1 MEIISFVMD
10 YWFIALVLICAGVVA
25 GASLYKFVK
34 LPTAEQVTIIKDFIY
49 DLVLAAEK
57 ELGGSTGQA
66 KFAKVITWFYSKC
79 PVDLRRLFPEALIME
94 FVEEAVERMKEY
106 FKNNPKA
113 QENILNK

>member
-1 MEIISFVMD
+1 MKIVSFILD
-10 YWFIALVLICAGVVA
+10 YWFIALALICAGIVI
-25 GASLYKFVK
+25 GASLYKFLK
-34 LPTAEQVTIIKDFIY
+34 LPTEEQVIVIKDFIY

-79 PVDLRRLFPEALIME
+79 PVDIRRLFPETVIME
-94 FVEEAVERMKEY
+94 YVEEAVERMKEY

-113 QENILNK
+113 QENILK